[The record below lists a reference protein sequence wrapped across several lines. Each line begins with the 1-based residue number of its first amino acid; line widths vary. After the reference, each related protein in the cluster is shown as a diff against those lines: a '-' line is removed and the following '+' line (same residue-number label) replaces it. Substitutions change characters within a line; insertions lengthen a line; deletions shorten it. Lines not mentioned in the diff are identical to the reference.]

1 MMLIGLIENLNWLGC
16 EIMSKYEQKIEKAMR
31 EIEEYYRELQEKAV
45 N

>member
-1 MMLIGLIENLNWLGC
+1 
-16 EIMSKYEQKIEKAMR
+16 MSKYEQKIEKAMR